1 MSFNLK
7 KLLNIRNI
15 LLLLLVLFVVIV
27 GYNVFVYLKIFEG
40 LYEIN
45 NNIKTIVI
53 SPLEGTP
60 PEWLNIEKITLT
72 DVGGSKI
79 PYTAVSSNGRW
90 NWPHGGYYLD
100 TERLYDNTDSRQS
113 MFHSGQTGCTLTITV
128 TDSSKTL
135 SNITIRNRRECCQ
148 YRLKHYKISFKNA
161 SGIDVIPSL
170 PLDRPNL
177 FDSTKDYT
185 ETLTIPILSSTV
197 VSDINSGK
205 IQNN

>member
-1 MSFNLK
+1 MNFNFK
-7 KLLNIRNI
+7 KLLKIRNI
-15 LLLLLVLFVVIV
+15 LLLLLFLFVVIV
-27 GYNVFVYLKIFEG
+27 GYNFFVYLKIFEG
-40 LYEIN
+40 LYEKN

-72 DVGGSKI
+72 DVGGNNI

-100 TERLYDNTDSRQS
+100 TERLYDNSDSRQS
-113 MFHSGQTGCTLTITV
+113 MFHSGQTGCTLTITL
-128 TDSSKTL
+128 TDTSKTL
-135 SNITIRNRRECCQ
+135 SKITIRNRRECCQ
-148 YRLKHYKISFKNA
+148 TRLKHYKMSFKNE

-185 ETLTIPILSSTV
+185 ETITIPILSSTV
-197 VSDINSGK
+197 VSDINSGN
-205 IQNN
+205 IQS

>member
-1 MSFNLK
+1 
-7 KLLNIRNI
+7 
-15 LLLLLVLFVVIV
+15 VIV
-27 GYNVFVYLKIFEG
+27 GYNFFVYLKIFEG
-40 LYEIN
+40 LYEKN

-90 NWPHGGYYLD
+90 YWPHGGYYLD
-100 TERLYDNTDSRQS
+100 TARLYDNTDSRQS
-113 MFHSGQTGCTLTITV
+113 MFHSGETGCTLTITV

-148 YRLKHYKISFKNA
+148 TRLKHYIISFKNA

-177 FDSTKDYT
+177 FDSTKNYT

-197 VSDINSGK
+197 ISDINSGK